1 MLPIVEI
8 GLLAGLFTPFF
19 ISGLGSNSYLIYLI
33 IKNLSSQNPLHLITI
48 PFFISGFVGASLLL
62 PIIMLNAVFDIPFL
76 CKAIAIIHCGL
87 QVTCYVTLLSLI
99 ITRGLFIF
107 FPQLLSTPSSKKIAI
122 ICIVTNITISILLT
136 SCILFLDL
144 LPPLLPSCQ
153 IIEFPPSSLRFS
165 IFFGVGIFVTVF
177 LWAISNLMDH
187 LTMNEH
193 VRVTG

>member
-48 PFFISGFVGASLLL
+48 PFFISGIVGASLLL
-62 PIIMLNAVFDIPFL
+62 PLIILNAVSDIPFL

-99 ITRGLFIF
+99 ITRCFFIF
-107 FPQLLSTPSSKKIAI
+107 FPQLLSTPSSKKIAV
-122 ICIVTNITISILLT
+122 ICIVTNISISILLT
-136 SCILFLDL
+136 AFILVLDL
-144 LPPLLPSCQ
+144 LPSLVSSCQ
-153 IIEFPPSSLRFS
+153 ITEFPPSSLRFS

-187 LTMNEH
+187 LTKNEPD
-193 VRVTG
+193 RVTG